1 MRNLFKFTIL
11 ALMLTASLNIKA
23 AEGLDV
29 RINEETLFVEVQNSF
44 MNATLTLKDEE
55 GNLIFK
61 DGLIDNKSYRKTLN
75 FATAH
80 TGTYYLN
87 FENEFY
93 IFTKVIKRSNKGV
106 KIDKEA
112 SEIIFKPTYKIS
124 DRKLMFSLTNPEE
137 RMTQIEVYDVRGELV
152 NSITANDLIIKKT
165 LDFKRVPKGEY
176 LIKIKRGQQV
186 FTKTVNLI

>member
-1 MRNLFKFTIL
+1 MGNLFKLSIL
-11 ALMLTASLNIKA
+11 ALMLTASFNVKA

-44 MNATLTLKDEE
+44 MNASLTLKDEE

-61 DGLIDNKSYRKTLN
+61 DGLIDNKSYKKTLN
-75 FATAH
+75 FGTAQI
-80 TGTYYLN
+80 GTYYLN

-93 IFTKVIKRSNKGV
+93 IFKKVIHRLNKGV

-124 DRKLMFSLTNPEE
+124 ERKLMFSLTNPEE
-137 RMTQIEVYDVRGELV
+137 KMTQIEVYDVRGELV
-152 NSITANDLIIKKT
+152 NSITSNDLIIKKT
-165 LDFKRVPKGEY
+165 FDFKRVPKGEY
-176 LIKIKRGQQV
+176 LVKIKRGQQV
-186 FTKTVNLI
+186 FTKTMNLI